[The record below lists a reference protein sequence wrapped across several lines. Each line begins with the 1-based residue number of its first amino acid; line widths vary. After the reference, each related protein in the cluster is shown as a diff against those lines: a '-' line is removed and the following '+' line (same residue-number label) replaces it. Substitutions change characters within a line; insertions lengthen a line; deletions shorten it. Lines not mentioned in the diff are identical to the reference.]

1 MKKFILLLV
10 VLAVVVVIVGLGGL
24 LFYVTGYNSA
34 VAKEQAVKEAW
45 GNVDA
50 QLKRRFDLIPNL
62 VSTVKGYAAHE
73 KGIFEELANTRKAY
87 FAAQGRPAQMQA
99 ASRIEGVL
107 SRLLMLQ
114 ENYPD
119 LKASENF
126 LSLQD
131 QLEGTENR
139 IAVAR
144 TRYNEAVKDLN
155 TFAKSFFGRYFVKW
169 AGVSQADYFEA
180 PKSETE
186 TVPAVDFTG

>member
-1 MKKFILLLV
+1 MKKFIFLLV
-10 VLAVVVVIVGLGGL
+10 VLAVIVVIVGLGGL

-34 VAKEQAVKEAW
+34 ITKEQAVKEAW
-45 GNVDA
+45 GNLDA
-50 QLKRRFDLIPNL
+50 QLKRRYDLIPNL
-62 VSTVKGYAAHE
+62 VATVKGYAAHE
-73 KGIFEELANTRKAY
+73 KGIFEDLAEARKAY
-87 FAAQGRPAQMQA
+87 FAAKDRPSQMKA
-99 ASRIEGVL
+99 AAHIEGIL

-169 AGVSQADYFEA
+169 AGVAPAKYFEA
-180 PKSETE
+180 PKKEKE
-186 TVPAVDFTG
+186 TVPTVDFTN